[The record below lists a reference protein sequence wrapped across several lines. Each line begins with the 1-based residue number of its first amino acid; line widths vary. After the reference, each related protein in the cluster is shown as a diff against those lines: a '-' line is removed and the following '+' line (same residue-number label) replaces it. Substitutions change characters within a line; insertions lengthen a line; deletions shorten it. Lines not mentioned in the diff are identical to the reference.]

1 MIGNKEIDR
10 LNERQHSR
18 GMPKVNLDGAE
29 GVRTGAQP
37 GFGGTGSLPLKPL
50 SSPRSS
56 QQHNGGIVLG
66 QQDKALGVGAAA
78 SDPNALYQQ

>member
-56 QQHNGGIVLG
+56 
-66 QQDKALGVGAAA
+66 
-78 SDPNALYQQ
+78 

>member
-1 MIGNKEIDR
+1 MSTHQLPAQLFLFEAPTTSSMIGNKEIDR

-56 QQHNGGIVLG
+56 
-66 QQDKALGVGAAA
+66 
-78 SDPNALYQQ
+78 